1 MARPDRRITVHECF
15 LTEQAGR
22 VKTVILEISK
32 KDSLSA
38 SDTKAIR
45 VLTDVYDSLVNPV
58 PENYAHHPE
67 DCNNSRGEESQ

>member
-1 MARPDRRITVHECF
+1 MFFNRT
-15 LTEQAGR
+15 GR
-22 VKTVILEISK
+22 QGKNSYIRNFK